1 MLVIKYI
8 MLILLFLA
16 TTKLGQ
22 LLSQKFV
29 YRLEELEDMENALNM
44 FKAKIKFTY
53 SPIPEIFQEIT
64 KSIGTNVSNI
74 FIKATEKMKFL
85 SAEDAWINS
94 VEELKN
100 NTNFNEEDIKTIKLL
115 GKMLGL
121 TDAQGQISQIEITQN
136 FLEKQIQEAYEDK
149 QKNQKLYKKL
159 CSCLG
164 LGLVVLLI

>member
-1 MLVIKYI
+1 MLGMKILIYSCIFLTCSAIGILKSQKYI
-8 MLILLFLA
+8 HR
-16 TTKLGQ
+16 
-22 LLSQKFV
+22 V
-29 YRLEELEDMENALNM
+29 DELKEFKNALNM

>member
-1 MLVIKYI
+1 MQIIKYI

-29 YRLEELEDMENALNM
+29 YRLEELEEMKSALNM

-53 SPIPEIFQEIT
+53 SPLPEIFQEIAESLG
-64 KSIGTNVSNI
+64 KNVARI
-74 FIKATEKMKFL
+74 FIVAKEKMKEY

-94 VEELKN
+94 VEELKD
-100 NTNFNEEDIKTIKLL
+100 NTNFKEEDIKTIKLL

-121 TDAQGQISQIEITQN
+121 TDAVGQISQIEITQN
-136 FLEKQIQEAYEDK
+136 FLEKQIQEAYEEK

-159 CSCLG
+159 GSCLG
-164 LGLVVLLI
+164 IGLVIILF